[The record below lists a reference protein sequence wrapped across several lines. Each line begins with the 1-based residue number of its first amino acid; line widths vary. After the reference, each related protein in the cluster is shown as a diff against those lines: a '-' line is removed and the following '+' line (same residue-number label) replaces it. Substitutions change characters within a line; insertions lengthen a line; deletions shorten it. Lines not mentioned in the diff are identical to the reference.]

1 MTESIQIWNSASI
14 PRVVQK
20 CRALTPG
27 DQCIV
32 SITKSPIHP
41 LARVVDASQ
50 PISAIDLVGRLQGEL
65 PAPSFLVELV
75 DPTHVSI
82 RRS

>member
-1 MTESIQIWNSASI
+1 MTESMQIWDSGNI
-14 PRVVQK
+14 PRIVQK
-20 CRALTPG
+20 CRALTLG

-50 PISAIDLVGRLQGEL
+50 PIEATDLVVRLAREL
-65 PAPSFLVELV
+65 PAPAFRIEVV
-75 DPTHVSI
+75 DPTHLSI
-82 RRS
+82 HRE